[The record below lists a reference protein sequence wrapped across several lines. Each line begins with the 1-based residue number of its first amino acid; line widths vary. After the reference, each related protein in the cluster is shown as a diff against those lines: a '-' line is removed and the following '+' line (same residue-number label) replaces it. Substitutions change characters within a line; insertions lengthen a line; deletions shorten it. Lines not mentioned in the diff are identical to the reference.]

1 MWRRALCSL
10 AVVGLGG
17 TTLPAQEFLWAG
29 YARTVALGQTAEAF
43 KDGYLL
49 DVGVAWKVGSRDDLS
64 LQTGLL
70 YGGNHVQGVGGT
82 VDLWGLTVGLGYS
95 PITVG
100 PIEPYLI
107 GGTGYLRRTDFGS
120 NSGDLAYYAG
130 GGIHGHLGDVAGW
143 WLEARY
149 LGAGSGDQRLEL
161 LPVTLGLTL
170 PLKRR

>member
-10 AVVGLGG
+10 AVVALGA

-100 PIEPYLI
+100 ALKLVHERPR
-107 GGTGYLRRTDFGS
+107 LR
-120 NSGDLAYYAG
+120 
-130 GGIHGHLGDVAGW
+130 
-143 WLEARY
+143 EARRP
-149 LGAGSGDQRLEL
+149 DHHRLLLRIEL
-161 LPVTLGLTL
+161 ASRPPSWPRQSRSARCT
-170 PLKRR
+170 RSA